1 MTAAVATAAFALGV
15 GVEHFRVAGIDDD
28 IEVAAGRRGHIHLID
43 DVAAPLPE
51 LDLRRR
57 ARSAGKCR
65 CAGLIGSDRRNSL
78 QLGLCRLRPVG
89 RDWNRH
95 RRRIRGRP
103 ISAGSAMTAVPILA
117 VPIFAVPIVA
127 LPVVALPVVAL
138 PVFAGDWGRLCTRRD
153 VSTARGGCSRRYGV
167 GRHRGVSSCHRT
179 GHRTGHRRGGRGCV
193 GDAGGTE
200 HEADSGEAGIDGSL
214 TGEHGGSSFL
224 ERSTQNRELAMA
236 SVWGPR
242 VECATA
248 S

>member
-28 IEVAAGRRGHIHLID
+28 IEVAAGRRGHIHFID
-43 DVAAPLPE
+43 DVATPLLE

-65 CAGLIGSDRRNSL
+65 CAGLIGSDRRNGL

-103 ISAGSAMTAVPILA
+103 IFAVPMIAVPILA
-117 VPIFAVPIVA
+117 VPILAVPILA
-127 LPVVALPVVAL
+127 LPVV
-138 PVFAGDWGRLCTRRD
+138 AGDWGRLCTRRD

-179 GHRTGHRRGGRGCV
+179 GHRTGHRRGRRGCV
-193 GDAGGTE
+193 GDAGGAE

-224 ERSTQNRELAMA
+224 ERSTQDRELAMA
-236 SVWGPR
+236 SVRGPR